1 MSISNIEH
9 SLIKLFDKNRII
21 FWYDEK
27 EAFKEQFDNLN
38 LTEIH
43 KFHVVNNHFEIKY
56 LVQKAQPKD
65 KFLLYFTG
73 LRPSNEENWLLDL
86 ELAHHVFY
94 TDQEAVFLQEIGL
107 DYHFKELVTK
117 HMEFF
122 KAKDRR
128 LKLKDLLATDD
139 THEEIRYKMLAVTF
153 GVENISLVTFIHA
166 YGTAFDTDKDD
177 FTKEL
182 KRYNLADFLWRQI
195 ERRYNYHS
203 EKPSIYDFLLE
214 VFNNNFIYGERTG
227 LVKES
232 RLLLSLWKDS
242 LQYRA
247 SFGQISNRI
256 SKDLGIES
264 KYQKAPLAEL
274 IEEDLFQLTDKK
286 IIHSLVDAIIK
297 ESISVDKVNQYSK
310 NRENKFWYPDYQYFY
325 ESLTTASELITL
337 VRKHASSSYASFEEG
352 TQHYTTTLFEIDL
365 VYRKFIAA
373 YTKTNQNKILADLA
387 SKVEKVYANDWLFIY
402 NNQWQ
407 TIVDGLDQWPTKSE
421 FSQKQFFKNHVL
433 PFTSKKQRL
442 FVVISDALRFEIGA
456 ELHKKLQQE
465 KRYQSSLDYMVSSL
479 PSYTQLG
486 MASLLPHK
494 DLSFKKDS
502 DTIVVDGILSN
513 GTAGRTKILET
524 NSGVRATAIKA
535 TEFMKMNSAT
545 DGRDFVKNYDLIYI
559 YHNRIDKT
567 GDDKTSEEKVFEA
580 AEDELNYLKDIL
592 KKIGNVNGN
601 NILVTAD
608 HGFLYQNK
616 TLPESDFMNPKF
628 SGNIIKE
635 NRRFVIGTNLKED
648 PAVKKFSAKNL
659 NISSEVDI
667 LIPKSI
673 NRLKVKGAGSKFV
686 HGGASMQE
694 IIIPVLKVS
703 KKRKDTTSQ
712 VEIDIIKS
720 TDRITTNILA
730 ISFIQS
736 NLVTDTELSRTIR
749 AGIYAEDGELLSDHF
764 NYVFDIDEGSER
776 QREVKHRFQLSAKA
790 SGKYKNQRVKLLL
803 QEPVDGSS
811 KWKLYKDYYYTLN
824 ISFTNDFDDF

>member
-1 MSISNIEH
+1 MNKIEEALQH
-9 SLIKLFDKNRII
+9 KFQENRII

-27 EAFKEQFDNLN
+27 EEFKEQFDDLK
-38 LTEIH
+38 LPDFH

-56 LVQKAQPKD
+56 LVHKAQPKD

-73 LRPSNEENWLLDL
+73 PRPGNEENWLLDL
-86 ELAHHVFY
+86 ELAHHVFH
-94 TDQEAVFLQEIGL
+94 TDQEAIFLQEIGL
-107 DYHFKELVTK
+107 DYHFKELVTE
-117 HMEFF
+117 HLEFF
-122 KAKDRR
+122 KIKGRR
-128 LKLKDLLATDD
+128 LKLKDLLAADD

-153 GVENISLVTFIHA
+153 GEENISLVTFIHA
-166 YGTAFDTDKDD
+166 YGTAFDADKDD
-177 FTKEL
+177 YTKDL
-182 KRYNLADFLWRQI
+182 KRYNLTDFLWKQI
-195 ERRYNYHS
+195 ERRYNYIS
-203 EKPSIYDFLLE
+203 ETPSIYDFLLE
-214 VFNNNFIYGERTG
+214 VFNNNFMYGERTG

-242 LQYRA
+242 LQYRD
-247 SFGQISNRI
+247 SFGEISNRVTN
-256 SKDLGIES
+256 DLPIES
-264 KYQKAPLAEL
+264 KFQKAPLAEL
-274 IEEDLFQLTDKK
+274 VEEDLFQITDKK
-286 IIHSLVDAIIK
+286 IIHSLVDEIIK
-297 ESISVDKVNQYSK
+297 ESISEDKVNQYVK
-310 NRENKFWYPDYQYFY
+310 NRENKFWYTDYQFFY
-325 ESLTTASELITL
+325 ESLTTASDLITL
-337 VRKHASSSYASFEEG
+337 VRKYASSSYDSFEEG
-352 TQHYTTTLFEIDL
+352 TKHYTSTLFQIDQ

-387 SKVEKVYANDWLFIY
+387 AKVEKVYANDWLFTY

-407 TIVDGLDQWPTKSE
+407 SVVDDLDQWPTKSS

-433 PFTSKKQRL
+433 PFTGKKQRL
-442 FVVISDALRFEIGA
+442 FVVISDALRYEIGE
-456 ELHKKLQQE
+456 ELHKMLQQE
-465 KRYQSSLDYMVSSL
+465 NRYQSSLDYMVSSL

-502 DTIVVDGILSN
+502 DSIVVDGISSI
-513 GTAGRTKILET
+513 GTAGRAKILEA
-524 NSGVRATAIKA
+524 NAGVRATAIKA
-535 TEFMKMNSAT
+535 TDFMKMNSAT
-545 DGRDFVKNYDLIYI
+545 EGRDFVKNYDLIYI

-608 HGFLYQNK
+608 HGFIYQNK
-616 TLPESDFMNPKF
+616 KLPESDFMSPKF

-635 NRRFVIGTNLKED
+635 NRRFVIGNNLKED
-648 PAVKKFSAKNL
+648 PTIKKFSAKDL
-659 NISSEVDI
+659 NISSEVDV

-673 NRLKVKGAGSKFV
+673 NRLKIKGSGSKFV

-694 IIIPVLKVS
+694 IIVPVLKVNR
-703 KKRKDTTSQ
+703 KRKDTTSQ

-720 TDRITTNILA
+720 TDRITTNLLA
-730 ISFIQS
+730 ISFIQTDLVNDT
-736 NLVTDTELSRTIR
+736 NLPRNIR
-749 AGIYAEDGELLSDHF
+749 AGIYADDGELLSDHF
-764 NYVFDIDEGSER
+764 NYVFDISEGSER